1 MSSFD
6 FNLIA
11 PNKLIAGDTSNYN
24 TPSPDAIGKGI
35 TLGSDLLSSVPN
47 SLMYALSSQISYL
60 QENGGFWLPL
70 KEYNIGNIVRVPVIE
85 NGITKIYLCKC
96 IANSNAKDYCVEY
109 PFVGSYQVNNFG
121 NLYFQNATL
130 NSQYWEGVSDETLSL
145 QKTSITD
152 FNISYPSSQ
161 DSQIKNI
168 QLIDLNLYSS
178 NFLNECLFVL
188 TIKRGGY
195 RVDTTIKVSSY
206 GVNSIELEVT
216 SMKTNL
222 PSNLAFDSSNSIF
235 NPNSRF
241 KDIALLGCFLSIN
254 QDKTIS
260 LNVCGRGSGA
270 SGSVEIETYLLANS
284 NIRPTPVEKQRSY
297 TFLDNQS
304 NLIIPITE
312 GASNKYL
319 GVGEI
324 IPFFGSLS
332 FTNCFKN
339 RLIPLNTEKTLDS
352 FIYRGI
358 QAMQG
363 DYKLYSTQDRYLV
376 QSSNSSRYIN
386 QSLPNIK
393 GRIGFDS
400 LKSTSTSFVSLLDTA
415 QVRFDSSSD
424 PMFVSKGYE
433 GAFYS
438 ELNPNTSLGYVL
450 NDLTYCFSGLNPL
463 YIDQSKYSIF
473 RKIDASRSSSIY
485 QDGANV
491 KPNSTKIYYYI
502 RGW

>member
-24 TPSPDAIGKGI
+24 TPSPDTIGKGI

-152 FNISYPSSQ
+152 FNVSYPSSQ

-206 GVNSIELEVT
+206 GVNSIELDVT

-363 DYKLYSTQDRYLV
+363 DYTLYSTQDRYLV

-386 QSLPNIK
+386 QSLPNVK
-393 GRIGFDS
+393 GVLEDYQVVSNTEAKTYKIVRDS
-400 LKSTSTSFVSLLDTA
+400 
-415 QVRFDSSSD
+415 
-424 PMFVSKGYE
+424 
-433 GAFYS
+433 
-438 ELNPNTSLGYVL
+438 
-450 NDLTYCFSGLNPL
+450 TYTN
-463 YIDQSKYSIF
+463 SKYSKTTAPF
-473 RKIDASRSSSIY
+473 KIEWRDVNTMKSLIQSEQGKSYSLLRDVLDYAFSGTEQSAKTSFDLSLSSSIY
-485 QDGANV
+485 QNGASV